1 MEALLE
7 ILNDLHPE
15 VDFETCNT
23 LVDDKIIDSFDI
35 VTIIS
40 EVNEEYDVVIPAE
53 EIIPENFNSA
63 SALYEFICRLED
75 ELARFLCFLHHIVL
89 LDLLPLFFYYIICF
103 QRSAG
108 GHFFW

>member
-63 SALYEFICRLED
+63 SALYDLICRLED
-75 ELARFLCFLHHIVL
+75 E
-89 LDLLPLFFYYIICF
+89 
-103 QRSAG
+103 
-108 GHFFW
+108 